1 MQIEWVVVS
10 NDLFKKCL
18 FDSTDTKRNSKEWS
32 RKVVDCLK
40 IKIKEKSLQQQH
52 DEKTTDL
59 CSLHFETAV
68 TAMGRI
74 LSTLRLVCWPQP
86 EECVVRRASS
96 TELYVDNTT
105 VSYVQTSSL

>member
-1 MQIEWVVVS
+1 MICLKSACLIPLTQKGTARSGVEKWWIV
-10 NDLFKKCL
+10 FKKN
-18 FDSTDTKRNSKEWS
+18 KK
-32 RKVVDCLK
+32 
-40 IKIKEKSLQQQH
+40 KSLQQQH